1 MDEWIIEPFD
11 RTIHERAD
19 FSCGNT
25 SLDNFL
31 LSLVS
36 QYEKRRLG
44 RTYVV
49 VRSGSKL
56 VVGYF
61 TLAAGSI
68 PPEAFPTPAKK
79 FPLHPVPVVL
89 LARLAVD
96 RREQGR
102 GIGSRLLAHVFQ
114 LCLELGTTIGI
125 HAVTVDA
132 IDDSAK
138 LFYERF
144 GFLSLLDGPFHLYL
158 PVASIEDGFPPTGK
172 PPS

>member
-11 RTIHERAD
+11 RTIHDRAD
-19 FSCGNT
+19 FSCGNAA
-25 SLDNFL
+25 LDNFL
-31 LSLVS
+31 PSLVR

-44 RTYVV
+44 RTYVA

-56 VVGYF
+56 IVGYF

-68 PPEAFPTPAKK
+68 PPEAFSTPVKK

-102 GIGSRLLAHVFQ
+102 GIGSRLLAHVLR
-114 LCLELGTTIGI
+114 LCLELGTSIGI

-138 LFYERF
+138 SFYERF
-144 GFLSLLDGPFHLYL
+144 GFLPLLDGLFHLYL
-158 PVASIEDGFPPTGK
+158 PVASIEDGLPPTPK